1 MVRRTGAFLVTGAGG
16 RGMAERDFS
25 CFYFVCFRRIRNFVE
40 QLFIELIQ
48 KTYKLKHIIKLMI
61 QDTSSIK
68 QKYENN
74 LKLRNFSSKTQK
86 SYIGIVNNFLK
97 TSVKITN
104 QEVKEYL
111 LKAINKKESTS
122 YIKQKYAALKLL
134 FNTLNKSSEFN
145 LPIYK
150 KETKIPEILN
160 KKEITQIINNIN
172 NQKHKLII
180 QLIYSAGLR
189 VSELINLK
197 PKDIDTERKIIYIRQ
212 GKGAK
217 DRISLFPNSIKYDLL
232 KYLLQFNPQNYLFE
246 SNRNKKYSTKT
257 IEKILE
263 KASIKALKR
272 KVRPHILRHSFATH
286 LLEQGID
293 LRKIQK
299 LLGHKNLST
308 TQIYT
313 HVANTDIENI
323 KSPLDN
329 L

>member
-1 MVRRTGAFLVTGAGG
+1 
-16 RGMAERDFS
+16 
-25 CFYFVCFRRIRNFVE
+25 
-40 QLFIELIQ
+40 
-48 KTYKLKHIIKLMI
+48 MI